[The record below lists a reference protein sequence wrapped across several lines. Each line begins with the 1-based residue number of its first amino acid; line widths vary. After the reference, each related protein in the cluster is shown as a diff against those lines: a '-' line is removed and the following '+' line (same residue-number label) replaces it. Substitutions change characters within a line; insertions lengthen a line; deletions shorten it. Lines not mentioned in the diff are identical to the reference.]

1 MPIGSYLFDFKYDL
15 PIFIDMPTLCLI
27 ICFLYVCEFLIRSI
41 HFIIYFKLNDYDNV
55 FVM

>member
-1 MPIGSYLFDFKYDL
+1 MPIGSYLFDFKYYL
-15 PIFIDMPTLCLI
+15 PVSMGMPTLCLI